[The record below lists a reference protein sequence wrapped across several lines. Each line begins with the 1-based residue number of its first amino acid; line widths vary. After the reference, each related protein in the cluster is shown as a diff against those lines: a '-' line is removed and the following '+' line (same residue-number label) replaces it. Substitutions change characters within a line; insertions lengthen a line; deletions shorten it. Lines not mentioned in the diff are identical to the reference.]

1 VNAGEELDGEMGGGR
16 TLVASLARAVPTVT
30 LDATVADAASAAGDA
45 PFVLV
50 VNDLG
55 IVLGKILDRSLE
67 AATDDPVEQVMIEG
81 PTTVRA
87 GESLPALA
95 ERMEKAGTASV
106 IVTSNQGELI
116 GVLFTD
122 DAVEAAERVAAEHE
136 HHHHER

>member
-1 VNAGEELDGEMGGGR
+1 MGGGR
-16 TLVASLARAVPTVT
+16 TLVASLARAVPTVR

-67 AATDDPVEQVMIEG
+67 VATEDPVEQVMIEG

-87 GESLPALA
+87 GESLAALA
-95 ERMEKAGTASV
+95 ERMEKARTASV

-122 DAVEAAERVAAEHE
+122 DAVEAAERAAAEHE

>member
-1 VNAGEELDGEMGGGR
+1 MGGGR
-16 TLVASLARAVPTVT
+16 TLVASLARAVPTVR
-30 LDATVADAASAAGDA
+30 LDATVADAASAAAGDA

-67 AATDDPVEQVMIEG
+67 VATEDPVEQVMIEG

-95 ERMEKAGTASV
+95 ERMEKARTASV

-122 DAVEAAERVAAEHE
+122 DAVEAAERAAAEHE